1 MIIDIKYHIASLV
14 AVFLALGIGILVG
27 TSIIG
32 NDGMAER
39 QQQIITVLEQD
50 FAHLRKDNAK
60 KNEEIKV
67 LSEEIQQS
75 ESFEEELLPALVPG
89 RLVGRSIVVVETGNN
104 FMTKE
109 IKDLIKSAGGDIRS
123 RVAISPKIADVNEL
137 NQEQILA
144 VLGQELGENESLSQ
158 VISRKIG
165 NAIITTENMD
175 LLMLLKD
182 LDLIKIEG
190 DFSKPP
196 ETVVVMGGS
205 EKEDDEKIARID
217 LPLIRTL
224 KEKDIRVIGAEFST
238 DRYSYMR
245 SYQKENM
252 TTIDHLDTIPGQL
265 ALILTLQGEEGHF
278 GNKKTAEK
286 LIPELK
292 W

>member
-32 NDGMAER
+32 NDGMADR

-60 KNEEIKV
+60 QNEEIKV
-67 LSEEIQQS
+67 LTEEIKQG
-75 ESFEEELLPALVPG
+75 ESFEKEILPALVAG
-89 RLVGRSIVVVETGNN
+89 RLVGKNIVVVETGNN
-104 FMTKE
+104 FMTKGM
-109 IKDLIKSAGGDIRS
+109 KGLIKSAGGDIHS
-123 RVAISPKIADVNEL
+123 QVAISPKLANLNES

-158 VISRKIG
+158 VISSKIG
-165 NAIITTENMD
+165 DAIVTMENAD
-175 LLMLLKD
+175 LLKLLKD
-182 LDLIKIEG
+182 LDLIKVEG
-190 DFSKPP
+190 DFSKPV
-196 ETVVVMGGS
+196 EMVVVIGGS
-205 EKEDDEKIARID
+205 EKEDDEKITRVD
-217 LPLIRTL
+217 LPLIRSL
-224 KEKDIRVIGAEFST
+224 KKNGIRVVGTEFST
-238 DRYSYMR
+238 DGYSYMR
-245 SYQKENM
+245 NYQKEDI

-265 ALILTLQGEEGHF
+265 ALVLTLQGEKGHF
-278 GNKKTAEK
+278 GNKKTSER